1 MPRAGQGGTIL
12 FMETATPTT
21 EAESISTGLTR
32 KLVEDWVKSSNE
44 FLQWQRH
51 EVIER
56 RPTPEKLAEHRDT
69 LKLMLRLGRSLHA
82 QVSDPDFS
90 LQQCARE
97 VGGKLRQ
104 LEKSWE
110 MIHNPMT
117 DREADAV
124 LREAFP
130 DEPGTGSAA

>member
-1 MPRAGQGGTIL
+1 
-12 FMETATPTT
+12 METATP
-21 EAESISTGLTR
+21 AIGPESIGTGFTR
-32 KLVEDWVKSSNE
+32 KLLEDWVNSCND
-44 FLQWQRH
+44 FLQWQRR

-56 RPTPEKLAEHRDT
+56 RPSPEKFAEHRDT

-82 QVSDPDFS
+82 QVSDPDFP
-90 LQQCARE
+90 LRQCVPE

-110 MIHNPMT
+110 MIHNPMS
-117 DREADAV
+117 DGEADAV
-124 LREAFP
+124 LRQAFP